1 MRLHIV
7 EFEKGGDVIRIRISI
22 GVGIGIGIHI
32 HIHNLL
38 IEIQSDRGR
47 LL

>member
-1 MRLHIV
+1 MLLHIV

-32 HIHNLL
+32 HDLL